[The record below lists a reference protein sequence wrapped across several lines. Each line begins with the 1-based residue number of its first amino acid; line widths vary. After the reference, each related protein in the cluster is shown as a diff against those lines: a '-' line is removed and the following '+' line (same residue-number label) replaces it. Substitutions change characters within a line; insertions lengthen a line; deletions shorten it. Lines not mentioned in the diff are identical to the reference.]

1 MTDEHDEHGPE
12 TVVKVEED
20 TLQTTSAEELIA
32 KSDLTA
38 DHVAAAE
45 EIALRP
51 AKGKAIVQLFPSQ
64 IELVTSVKK
73 FIAFMA
79 CRQYG
84 KTFCSTLR
92 VAKRVIE
99 AAHAYYELS
108 RSERQSQNAIAQ
120 TAVHCRAVEKA
131 AAALGKRIGKR
142 AAYST
147 QRFRAIRA
155 DGSEGQYTRLKIELP
170 NGGRIIG
177 LPSSPDTVVGIS
189 GSIYFDEF
197 AVQKNQREL
206 WSRLYP
212 VVSTQTIYEMLMSS
226 TPRGKIGKWYEI
238 MVSDKYA
245 DVFHRIVVDIR
256 KAVAE
261 GKRYK
266 DSDNNPVLDE
276 AGIERLRLAL
286 GDDDSWN
293 EDYLVAFN
301 DDELTLLNYDLIGR
315 CESLLRPDGKPYEIL
330 FEDFHDAPQFDPT
343 SGSLAKRLDRYLVG
357 DGDLYVGHDIART
370 RDLSVIWID
379 QEHDGHLWQ
388 VGLIVMRNKDFEF
401 QEQVLWQFLDLPKCR
416 KAGIDATGMG
426 SRTAERAVTRYGS
439 KIVAVNFASRLVD
452 RRGETHAAKAL
463 LARTIL
469 ERHQTG
475 SDRYPVRD
483 DVRDDLHRVKRK
495 RSSSPDS
502 FTYFADDDAS
512 GHADIFTSKALADV
526 VYQELREFGG
536 TVDGIRIVEPDPPG
550 PDEAGRLTMR
560 PVHPWDHPRIR
571 TDGWDVLAGSAGLG
585 NVL

>member
-1 MTDEHDEHGPE
+1 MTMEAEERGPE

-20 TLQTTSAEELIA
+20 TARATSAEELIER
-32 KSDLTA
+32 SDLTA

-51 AKGKAIVQLFPSQ
+51 AKGKALVTLFPSQ
-64 IELVTSVKK
+64 KELVTARRK
-73 FIAFMA
+73 FIALMA

-84 KTFCSTLR
+84 KTFISTLR
-92 VAKRVIE
+92 VTKRE
-99 AAHAYYELS
+99 HEDPHPYYELS

-147 QRFRAIRA
+147 QRLRAIRA

-170 NGGRIIG
+170 NGGKIIG
-177 LPSSPDTVVGIS
+177 LPSSPDTVVGIY
-189 GSIYFDEF
+189 GSIYFDEY

-206 WSRLYP
+206 WGRLFA
-212 VVSTQTIYEMLMSS
+212 VVSTKPVYEMLMSS

-238 MVSDKYA
+238 MTSHDYDKI
-245 DVFHRIVVDIR
+245 FHRIVVDIR

-261 GKRYK
+261 GKRYY

-286 GDDDSWN
+286 KDDDLWA
-293 EDYLVAFN
+293 EEYLCAFN

-315 CESLLRPDGKPYEIL
+315 CESLHRPDGKPYEIL

-343 SGSLAKRLDRYLVG
+343 AGSLAKRLENYLIG
-357 DGDLYVGHDIART
+357 EGEIYVGHDIART

-379 QEHDGHLWQ
+379 QEHDGRLWQ

-401 QEQVLWQFLDLPKCR
+401 QEQVLWQFLDLPRCR

-426 SRTAERAVTRYGS
+426 SRTAERAVTRYGG
-439 KIVAVNFASRLVD
+439 KVVAVNFASRLTD

-495 RSSSPDS
+495 RSSSPDA

-536 TVDGIRIVEPDPPG
+536 RVLGMRVGADPDRAP
-550 PDEAGRLTMR
+550 EAHRLSMR
-560 PVHPWDHPRIR
+560 PDHDW
-571 TDGWDVLAGSAGLG
+571 TGQHANGGAAELSVLVGGRD
-585 NVL
+585 